1 MNSAMNLFFRSIL
14 ISFLGALPLGTLNI
28 SALRISEYSIASAFA
43 FITAVVISEMAVVWV
58 LLKFVPR
65 LSIPRIVL
73 KLLWLS
79 VISFLFLLTWK
90 SISANGTSDIAVFSS
105 MVTISSAFISG
116 LLLSS
121 TNPLQCLF
129 WLGWNEM
136 LYRHHTSSQPSK
148 LVSYLFG
155 IGIGTFAALSFYI
168 LIGFWSYQYERHL
181 MIYLPLLAGLV
192 YGISAL
198 WLLYK
203 FFKTF
208 KTTQTTAI

>member
-1 MNSAMNLFFRSIL
+1 MNSAMNLFFRSSL

-58 LLKFVPR
+58 LLKFTH
-65 LSIPRIVL
+65 RIVIPSFIL
-73 KLLWLS
+73 KGIWLS
-79 VISFLFLLTWK
+79 VIFLLFFMTWK
-90 SISANGTSDIAVFSS
+90 SLSSNGAPDIAVFSP
-105 MVTISSAFISG
+105 MVTIAGALASG
-116 LLLSS
+116 LLLSM

-136 LYRHHTSSQPSK
+136 LYRHHATTQPMK
-148 LVSYLFG
+148 LISYLAG
-155 IGIGTFAALSFYI
+155 IGIGTFAALGLYI
-168 LIGFWSYQYERHL
+168 LIGVWSFNNHSS
-181 MIYLPLLAGLV
+181 MMKYLPLLAGFV

-198 WLLYK
+198 WLLYM